1 MSDVIT
7 LVGVEG
13 IGYHGVLPEER
24 EQGQPFVVDLEVRVD
39 AALAAVNDDLSLTV
53 DYSTLARDA
62 LSVIEGDPCQL
73 IETVAERIAGRI
85 LRHEPVGSVKVTVH
99 KPAAP
104 IGVPF
109 TDVSVSVVRTR

>member
-1 MSDVIT
+1 MSDVIA

-13 IGYHGVLPEER
+13 IGFHGVLPEER

-39 AALAAVNDDLSLTV
+39 AAVAAVNDDLSLTV

-62 LSVIEGDPCQL
+62 LSVIEGEPCQL

-85 LRHEPVGSVKVTVH
+85 LRYEPVRSVKVTVH